1 MDLVNPFISGGAI
14 MWKKRTQPLDE
25 RIEKESNH
33 MASKIYF
40 LLSVLTIVAIVV
52 KICYK
57 VPVYVYALELI
68 SLVASGIY
76 AIVSELK
83 YGILFLKDKDEEL
96 MSIHYKILSKAMMIS
111 FWIII
116 VGEFLFVFV
125 VHGYIEWV
133 VLYFVVWGIPAIVMS
148 FFSIKNG
155 WLIWGT
161 KKKEKDGKKELKKRT
176 AIGAL
181 FYGVVMGLP
190 MLFKDGV
197 FHIEGL
203 LWVFGMAAG
212 WGIPFY
218 LIFAGFMKLAENRA
232 NKNVAKK
239 EIEDEE

>member
-1 MDLVNPFISGGAI
+1 
-14 MWKKRTQPLDE
+14 MWKRKNQPMDE
-25 RIEKESNH
+25 RIEKESNR
-33 MASKIYF
+33 
-40 LLSVLTIVAIVV
+40 LSAKMYYLMSALTIVAIIV
-52 KICYK
+52 KLWYK

-68 SLVASGIY
+68 SLATSGIY

-96 MSIHYKILSKAMMIS
+96 LSIHHKVLSKTMMIS

-116 VGEFLFVFV
+116 TGEFFFIFV
-125 VHGYIEWV
+125 VPGYIEWV
-133 VLYFVVWGIPAIVMS
+133 ELYFVVWGVPAIIQS

-161 KKKEKDGKKELKKRT
+161 KKKEKVGKKDFGNRT
-176 AIGAL
+176 VIGAFFFGL
-181 FYGVVMGLP
+181 VMGLP
-190 MLFKDGV
+190 MLFQDGA
-197 FHIEGL
+197 FHPEGL

-218 LIFAGFMKLAENRA
+218 LIMMGLMKVSEKMADKKAE
-232 NKNVAKK
+232 KK

>member
-1 MDLVNPFISGGAI
+1 MDLANPFISGGTI

-25 RIEKESNH
+25 RIEKESNR
-33 MASKIYF
+33 MAAKMYF
-40 LLSVLTIVAIVV
+40 LLSVLTIVAIIV

-57 VPVYVYALELI
+57 VPIYVYAVELV
-68 SLVASGIY
+68 SLVASGTY
-76 AIVSELK
+76 AIVSEFK

-96 MSIHYKILSKAMMIS
+96 LSIHYKILSKAIMIS

-116 VGEFLFVFV
+116 VGEFLFIFAVP
-125 VHGYIEWV
+125 GYTEWV
-133 VLYFVVWGIPAIVMS
+133 DLYFAVWGIPAVIMS

-181 FYGVVMGLP
+181 FFGLVMGLP
-190 MLFKDGV
+190 MLFQDGV

-218 LIFAGFMKLAENRA
+218 LIFAGFMKLAETRA

>member
-1 MDLVNPFISGGAI
+1 
-14 MWKKRTQPLDE
+14 MWKRKNQQMDE
-25 RIEKESNH
+25 RIEKESNR
-33 MASKIYF
+33 
-40 LLSVLTIVAIVV
+40 LSAKMYYLMSALTIVAIIV
-52 KICYK
+52 KLWYK
-57 VPVYVYALELI
+57 VPMYVYALELI
-68 SLVASGIY
+68 SLATSGIY

-96 MSIHYKILSKAMMIS
+96 LSIHHKVLSKAMMIS

-116 VGEFLFVFV
+116 TGEFLFIFV

-133 VLYFVVWGIPAIVMS
+133 ELYFVVWGVPAIIQS

-161 KKKEKDGKKELKKRT
+161 KKKEKVGKKDFGKRT
-176 AIGAL
+176 VIGAL
-181 FYGVVMGLP
+181 FFGLVMGLP
-190 MLFKDGV
+190 MLFQDGA
-197 FHIEGL
+197 FHPEGL

-218 LIFAGFMKLAENRA
+218 LIMMGLMKVSEKMADKKAE
-232 NKNVAKK
+232 KK